1 MKEIL
6 KIIIADDNTAIVDC
20 MKKKIEEDERFKVVG
35 IALNEEEELEL
46 IEKEKAH
53 LVITDLKK
61 NGEYTGFD
69 IIEQFKNK
77 ENSPIFFVISGMT
90 AYYIQEIRR
99 LKIRYYLNKP
109 FENDIFM
116 VMLDEIYN
124 EVFPKRIMIIQD
136 VEDSVKEEKKSI
148 FERIYDMLKKRVG
161 I

>member
-46 IEKEKAH
+46 IEKEKAQ

-90 AYYIQEIRR
+90 AYYIQDIRR